1 VELIERENQ
10 KRVRKNRASYSFA
23 RERGFL
29 YLRVGIAA
37 ILVVFILQ
45 WIDFEFAART
55 IAEADLRYVVLILA
69 LAFLD
74 RYLMAYKWNILLRL
88 KGMAFTN
95 AEAFRIYLASVFAG
109 TFLPTGVGADVF
121 RAFRATTSGRSA
133 DEVTASIVV
142 ERVIGLFAVTVIALI
157 GLGALVRLGEVGFR
171 ELYYLTCVFLLV
183 IMICLSLS
191 ILTPTFHVVK
201 RLLSPFE
208 KYKLVRMYIDFH
220 GAYIEFSRHWKT
232 MLFFFL
238 LTVLEQGV
246 LIMMNFWC
254 AQALGFSITLV
265 YFVAI
270 VPLSSL
276 VVKLPISIGG
286 IGVVEGSYIL
296 LFALA
301 GLSATESVS
310 LSFVMRVIGWAVL
323 VPCGLVFLY
332 DSASFKRL
340 GDSVKT

>member
-1 VELIERENQ
+1 
-10 KRVRKNRASYSFA
+10 
-23 RERGFL
+23 
-29 YLRVGIAA
+29 
-37 ILVVFILQ
+37 
-45 WIDFEFAART
+45 
-55 IAEADLRYVVLILA
+55 
-69 LAFLD
+69 
-74 RYLMAYKWNILLRL
+74 
-88 KGMAFTN
+88 MAFTN
-95 AEAFRIYLASVFAG
+95 AEAYRIYLASVFAG

-142 ERVIGLFAVTVIALI
+142 ERVIGLLAVTVIALI

-171 ELYYLTCVFLLV
+171 ELYYLTCVLLLV
-183 IMICLSLS
+183 IMIGLSIS

-332 DSASFKRL
+332 DSARL
-340 GDSVKT
+340 KHLHDSARA